1 VVPLERLGP
10 LEFLEIVM
18 IICVLLPLV
27 LGSYVIAAAR
37 AKRFFR
43 SPRALRNLNR
53 STSVAMAGAAVA
65 VATRS

>member
-1 VVPLERLGP
+1 
-10 LEFLEIVM
+10 
-18 IICVLLPLV
+18 VLLPLV
-27 LGSYVIAAAR
+27 MDGYVIAVAR

-43 SPRALRNLNR
+43 SPRALCNLKR